1 MSARLSPDGL
11 YYWDGAQWVSTIS
24 HDGRSRWDGQ
34 RWVPLQGVGYAP
46 AAGHR
51 TSRRPT
57 SWTRPLQYV
66 IAAYYALAGLYAVT
80 LPFTMGGVVTQVVN
94 QSIQHQ
100 QSLYPQVSPP
110 PAGFA
115 DTLSTMFAFML
126 GFVALFSFAI
136 AVVAIIAALKR
147 WVWAYYVIMVLLGLG
162 ILGVVADVAQ
172 LVASSTFSNIYAG
185 FSLPVWI
192 YLVGI
197 AAGLLNVGLFVWML
211 VAIVRYGPWAMKR
224 VEP

>member
-1 MSARLSPDGL
+1 MRQARPAQRWHRPEADALRHPLRDRPGGHPVGAEDLRRGAGWLSVRLSPDGM
-11 YYWDGAQWVSTIS
+11 YFWDGAQWVSTIS

-34 RWVPLQGVGYAP
+34 RWVPLQGVAYAP

-100 QSLYPQVSPP
+100 Q
-110 PAGFA
+110 
-115 DTLSTMFAFML
+115 
-126 GFVALFSFAI
+126 
-136 AVVAIIAALKR
+136 
-147 WVWAYYVIMVLLGLG
+147 
-162 ILGVVADVAQ
+162 
-172 LVASSTFSNIYAG
+172 
-185 FSLPVWI
+185 
-192 YLVGI
+192 
-197 AAGLLNVGLFVWML
+197 
-211 VAIVRYGPWAMKR
+211 
-224 VEP
+224 